1 MAHLEHQFGIA
12 SFNWSLKICPLILIV
27 AGGRSSTIMSSV
39 ASWSSLPSSSL
50 PSSLNSSS
58 HILARFPQQEGTD
71 LLLVDHYHQGE
82 GILAGVSNEHHL
94 PLLVLQVTAVLVLN
108 RFECFN
114 FPSIDQP
121 ISRQSSPSCK
131 PSACPPS
138 SPSSCLSSCTP
149 WLWTWLCTFYSGLV
163 VLTISTDSRPWA
175 LGMLMS
181 EKNLLFITW
190 K

>member
-1 MAHLEHQFGIA
+1 MSHFEHQFGIA

-82 GILAGVSNEHHL
+82 GILAGVSNEHLL
-94 PLLVLQVTAVLVLN
+94 PLLVLN

-114 FPSIDQP
+114 FPKYRSTNFKAIFPFLQAFCL
-121 ISRQSSPSCK
+121 SPS
-131 PSACPPS
+131 SL
-138 SPSSCLSSCTP
+138 SSCLSSCTP

-175 LGMLMS
+175 WGMLMS
-181 EKNLLFITW
+181 EMNLLFITW